1 MVDAR
6 KRGWYTVVRQERCV
20 ESSDTCRQLCRKISR
35 IFWAERGDFADEAAR
50 SLEAIGIAPEEIGM
64 DEAVAET
71 GNGFDGLEEDWAAR
85 RVALA
90 KAFLLA
96 IAAVD
101 PKTAGYIA
109 GDPQY
114 AWIR

>member
-1 MVDAR
+1 MEAKENVLNSARAALEILRECDRFADAEAR
-6 KRGWYTVVRQERCV
+6 
-20 ESSDTCRQLCRKISR
+20 SSELS
-35 IFWAERGDFADEAAR
+35 DFADEAAR

-71 GNGFDGLEEDWAAR
+71 GNGFNGLEEDWAAR

-90 KAFLLA
+90 KAFLSA

-101 PKTAGYIA
+101 TKTAGDIA
-109 GDPQY
+109 GDPLY
-114 AWIR
+114 AWAR